1 MLILKNFTYEQ
12 NEMIDQVTGYFIM
25 PKYTENLDQYLQRQS
40 KIDSQT
46 VLKIIVQLIE
56 AFDIVHASGR
66 TFNDLKP
73 QNIMVEHDKDG
84 ELYIVLID
92 FGFSDKF
99 LTAQGDHI
107 TNSELKDSFQG
118 NILFSSYDQMD
129 FKFTSRKDDL
139 YSLVLMM
146 LYMLNDLDVPGLDKK
161 SIVKVKSDARQ
172 MYRLLKQFKK
182 NFTLQE
188 MSCYIKL

>member
-46 VLKIIVQLIE
+46 ILKIIVQLIE

-107 TNSELKDSFQG
+107 NNSELKDSFQG

>member
-46 VLKIIVQLIE
+46 ILKIIVQLIE

-161 SIVKVKSDARQ
+161 SIIKVKSDARQ

>member
-46 VLKIIVQLIE
+46 ILKIIVQLIE